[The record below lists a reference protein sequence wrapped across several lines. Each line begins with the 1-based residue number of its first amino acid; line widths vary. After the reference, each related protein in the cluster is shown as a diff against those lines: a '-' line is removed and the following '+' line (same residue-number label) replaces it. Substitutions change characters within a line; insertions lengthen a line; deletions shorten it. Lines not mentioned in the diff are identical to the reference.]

1 MSKIDI
7 SVIVNLHAEGM
18 KARSSFI
25 SIAHTKTYAE
35 DRGLRVEVLAV
46 LDRPSNETAEFVDN
60 CDVVDFRRIEVSF
73 GDLGRAR
80 NAGTAMTRGEW
91 VSFLDADDLWGEN
104 WLAAAYEAG
113 VNDPRPIVWHPLCLI
128 YFGAQR
134 LLFIHVDSEDADF
147 DPLSLSMTNYWSSQ
161 SFAKRDLYVSVPY
174 PETDFERQLGYE
186 DWGWNIETFSRGFI
200 HKYVPNTVSAIR
212 RQGDSLRHKTFAKK
226 AMPKASLLFRNLIL
240 KNAKRR

>member
-25 SIAHTKTYAE
+25 SIAHAKAYAE
-35 DRGLRVEVLAV
+35 GRGLRVEVLAV
-46 LDRPSNETAEFVDN
+46 LDRPSNETAEFVDS

-80 NAGTAMTRGEW
+80 NAGTAMTKGDW
-91 VSFLDADDLWGEN
+91 VSFLDADDMWGEN
-104 WLAAAYEAG
+104 WLTAAYEAG
-113 VNDPRPIVWHPLCLI
+113 MNDPRPIVWHPLCLI

-147 DPLSLSMTNYWSSQ
+147 DPLNLSMANYWSSQ
-161 SFAKRDLYVSVPY
+161 SFARRGLYLSVPY
-174 PETDFERQLGYE
+174 PETDLERQQGYE

-212 RQGDSLRHKTFAKK
+212 RQRDSLHVKTFARK
-226 AMPKASLLFRNLIL
+226 AMPKASRLFCNLIM
-240 KNAKRR
+240 KNAK